1 MIFTTRTVHILPALT
16 LLLFTSVLLGCSGLA
31 LEEQVEEVPIDVIES
46 EPEEGDQS
54 DDNAV
59 PVYATQAA
67 IISQPGDET
76 STMENEVELSQP
88 AVPEERLLVL
98 EWPGKIRTGDSDL
111 LILKLEIADNGEIT
125 PTAEFLGHEIKAGL
139 VEIPNVYDT
148 HSVVAQ
154 ARLDMVGVDY
164 TPRGEVSE
172 RMRPG
177 DPVQFIWSV
186 RPREVG
192 SHRGTIW
199 VHLEFVPLDD
209 GEVIRQPLSAQVI
222 EIDAVNLL
230 GLGGTPARVIGA
242 VGTFL
247 GAFLGLDKLLP
258 GLLSFFRRFLPS
270 ASRKNTPKGN

>member
-1 MIFTTRTVHILPALT
+1 
-16 LLLFTSVLLGCSGLA
+16 
-31 LEEQVEEVPIDVIES
+31 
-46 EPEEGDQS
+46 
-54 DDNAV
+54 
-59 PVYATQAA
+59 
-67 IISQPGDET
+67 
-76 STMENEVELSQP
+76 
-88 AVPEERLLVL
+88 VPEERLLVL

-111 LILKLEIADNGEIT
+111 VILKLEISDSRKLT
-125 PTAEFLGHEIKAGL
+125 PTAEFLGHEIKAEP

-154 ARLDMVGVDY
+154 ARLDMIGVNY

-172 RMRPG
+172 PMQPG

-199 VHLEFVPLDD
+199 VHLVFVPLGD
-209 GEVIRQPLSAQVI
+209 GEASRQPLSAQVI

-258 GLLSFFRRFLPS
+258 GLFSFFRRFLPS
-270 ASRKNTPKGN
+270 ASRRNTPKGK